1 MILSIPWIIVS
12 IILYNVI
19 AFTVSAPGDVVVFP
33 VLENMP
39 QDLSQLDLSQISAAT
54 LDTINRTAFDRQ
66 LFSIGMISGTD
77 WTLTLGDLVIV
88 LTLILLFIEL
98 IKATRTGG
106 SSIVDHAL
114 STILFVFCLVE
125 FILVPEA
132 ATSVFFFIMIVTLI
146 DVVAGF
152 SITIRGARRDF
163 GFGGAGGAH

>member
-1 MILSIPWIIVS
+1 MILTIPWVIIS

-39 QDLSQLDLSQISAAT
+39 QDLSQLDLSQVNAASLDVIS
-54 LDTINRTAFDRQ
+54 RTPFDLQ
-66 LFSIGMISGTD
+66 LFSIGMISDAD
-77 WTLTLGDLVIV
+77 WTLTLGDLVI
-88 LTLILLFIEL
+88 LITLVLLFVEL

-114 STILFVFCLVE
+114 STILFVLCLVE
-125 FILVPEA
+125 FLLVPEA

-152 SITIRGARRDF
+152 SITIRAARRDF
-163 GFGGAGGAH
+163 GFGGAAH

>member
-1 MILSIPWIIVS
+1 MVLSIPWVIVA

-33 VLENMP
+33 MPENVP
-39 QDLSQLDLSQISAAT
+39 ADIGQLDLTQVDPAL

-66 LFSIGMISGTD
+66 LFSIGMISD
-77 WTLTLGDLVIV
+77 ANWTLTLGDLVIII
-88 LTLILLFIEL
+88 TLVLLFIEL

-114 STILFVFCLVE
+114 STILFVFCLIE
-125 FILVPEA
+125 FLLVPEA

-152 SITIRGARRDF
+152 SITIRAARRDF
-163 GFGGAGGAH
+163 GGFGGAGG

>member
-1 MILSIPWIIVS
+1 MISSIPWIIIS

-33 VLENMP
+33 VLETMP
-39 QDLSQLDLSQISAAT
+39 QDLSQLDFSQVNAAT

-66 LFSIGMISGTD
+66 LFSISMVSD
-77 WTLTLGDLVIV
+77 ASWTLTLGDLVI
-88 LTLILLFIEL
+88 LITLILLFIEL

-132 ATSVFFFIMIVTLI
+132 ATSIFFFIMMVTLI

-152 SITIRGARRDF
+152 SITIRAARRDF
-163 GFGGAGGAH
+163 GFGGAQH

>member
-1 MILSIPWIIVS
+1 MILTIPWVIVS

-39 QDLSQLDLSQISAAT
+39 QDLAQLDLSQVNGAT
-54 LDTINRTAFDRQ
+54 LDIISRTPFDLQ
-66 LFSIGMISGTD
+66 LFSIGMISNAS

-88 LTLILLFIEL
+88 ITLILLFVEL

-114 STILFVFCLVE
+114 STILFVLCLVE
-125 FILVPEA
+125 FLLVPEA

-152 SITIRGARRDF
+152 SITIRAARRDF
-163 GFGGAGGAH
+163 GFGGASG

>member
-1 MILSIPWIIVS
+1 MILTIPWVIVA

-39 QDLSQLDLSQISAAT
+39 QDLSQLDLSQVNAAT
-54 LDTINRTAFDRQ
+54 LDIISRTPFDLQ
-66 LFSIGMISGTD
+66 LFSIGMISD
-77 WTLTLGDLVIV
+77 ASWTLTLGDLVIV
-88 LTLILLFIEL
+88 ITLILLFVEL

-114 STILFVFCLVE
+114 STILFVLCLVE
-125 FILVPEA
+125 FLLVPEA

-152 SITIRGARRDF
+152 SITIRAARRDF
-163 GFGGAGGAH
+163 GFGGASG

>member
-1 MILSIPWIIVS
+1 MILTIPWVIVS

-19 AFTVSAPGDVVVFP
+19 AFTVSAPGDVIVFP

-39 QDLSQLDLSQISAAT
+39 AELAQLDLSQVDVAT
-54 LDTINRTAFDRQ
+54 LDTISRTPFDLQ
-66 LFSIGMISGTD
+66 LFSIGMISDVD
-77 WTLTLGDLVIV
+77 WTLTLGDLVI
-88 LTLILLFIEL
+88 LITLILLFVEL

-125 FILVPEA
+125 FLLVPAA

-152 SITIRGARRDF
+152 SITIRAARRDF
-163 GFGGAGGAH
+163 GFGGAAH

>member
-1 MILSIPWIIVS
+1 MILTIPWVIIS
-12 IILYNVI
+12 IILYNII

-33 VLENMP
+33 ILDVMP
-39 QDLSQLDLSQISAAT
+39 EDLSQLDVSQLDLAAVSAIS
-54 LDTINRTAFDRQ
+54 RTPFDLQ
-66 LFSIGMISGTD
+66 LFSIGMISEAS
-77 WTLTLGDLVIV
+77 WTLTLGDLVI
-88 LTLILLFIEL
+88 LITLVLLFVEL

-125 FILVPEA
+125 FLLVPAA

-152 SITIRGARRDF
+152 SITIRAARRDF
-163 GFGGAGGAH
+163 GFGGAAH

>member
-1 MILSIPWIIVS
+1 MISSIPWIIIS

-33 VLENMP
+33 VLETMP
-39 QDLSQLDLSQISAAT
+39 QDLTQLDFSQVNAAT
-54 LDTINRTAFDRQ
+54 LDVINRTAFDRQ
-66 LFSIGMISGTD
+66 LFSIGMVSD
-77 WTLTLGDLVIV
+77 AQWTLTLGDLVI
-88 LTLILLFIEL
+88 LITLVLLFIEL

-132 ATSVFFFIMIVTLI
+132 ATSIFFFIMIVTLI

-152 SITIRGARRDF
+152 SITIRAARRDF
-163 GFGGAGGAH
+163 GFGGAAH

>member
-1 MILSIPWIIVS
+1 MILSIPWVIVS
-12 IILYNVI
+12 IILYNII
-19 AFTVSAPGDVVVFP
+19 AFTVSAPGDVVTFP
-33 VLENMP
+33 LLEAMP
-39 QDLSQLDLSQISAAT
+39 AELAQIDLSQIDAT
-54 LDTINRTAFDRQ
+54 TLETINRTAFDRQ
-66 LFSIGMISGTD
+66 LFSIGMISGAS
-77 WTLTLGDLVIV
+77 WTLTLGDLVVVI
-88 LTLILLFIEL
+88 TLLLLFVEL

-152 SITIRGARRDF
+152 SITIRAARRDF
-163 GFGGAGGAH
+163 GFGGAGQ